1 MEAPVR
7 ELPGSLT
14 TEWLSRVA
22 MRCYSKF
29 ADASHELEGQATKG
43 VWWMPWRWKAMKDV
57 VSCDKPRLAAAS
69 VYPGMS
75 EWGNPAGV
83 MSRHPLLNT

>member
-1 MEAPVR
+1 MEGSVR
-7 ELPGSLT
+7 KLPGSLT
-14 TEWLSRVA
+14 TEWLVVIA
-22 MRCYSKF
+22 IATKF
-29 ADASHELEGQATKG
+29 AELHLMYQKGQATKG
-43 VWWMPWRWKAMKDV
+43 LWWMPWRWKAMKDV

-83 MSRHPLLNT
+83 MSRHPLLNS